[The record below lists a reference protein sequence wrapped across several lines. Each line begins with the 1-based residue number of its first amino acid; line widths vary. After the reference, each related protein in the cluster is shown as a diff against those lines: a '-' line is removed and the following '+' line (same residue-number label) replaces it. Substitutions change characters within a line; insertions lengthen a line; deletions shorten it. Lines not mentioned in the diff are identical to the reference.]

1 MSEELSIPV
10 RVPEDIASA
19 ERSPDRGTPCTMV
32 ILGASGDLTRRK
44 LIPALFHLMNDGL
57 LADDFHVIGVGR
69 GTMTDQAFR
78 DKMREAVY
86 EEFASPEHRS
96 WERFADRLQY
106 VAGDLA
112 DRSTYSRLRDRLAE
126 VEAEPDE
133 DSEPRGRLFYLALP
147 PGVYESTLVHLSDSQ
162 LAPRIDDASQR
173 PWVRIV
179 IEKPFGH
186 SLQSA
191 QTLNRMIHMRFAEH
205 QIFRIDHYLGKET
218 VQNLLVF
225 RFANSIFEPVWN
237 RDHVAHVQITAAES
251 VGVEHRAE
259 YYEQA
264 GIFRDMVQNH
274 LLQLLALTA
283 MEPPAVFRAEA
294 VRTEKIKVLD
304 AIRLGHG
311 DIESNVVT
319 GQYGAGTIA
328 GKLVTG
334 YHQEPAVAADSTTPT
349 YAALRLFID
358 NWRWQGVPFFL
369 RSGKRLPRRATEIAI
384 RFRQPPH
391 VMFANAQGTA
401 LSPNLLTFRLQPDE
415 GISLCFEVKAPDH
428 DLRMV
433 TSTMDFSYARA
444 FGPSSHSAYETLLVD
459 CMLGDATLFT
469 RSDGVEA
476 AWRVVDPIIAAA
488 SQLST
493 NQPTAYPAGEWGP
506 PEADALIAS
515 AGAQWREPVPLR
527 ARVG

>member
-1 MSEELSIPV
+1 MSEVLSVPV
-10 RVPEDIASA
+10 YVPEAIASA
-19 ERSPDRGTPCTMV
+19 QRSTERGTPCTMV

-44 LIPALFHLMNDGL
+44 LMPALFHLMDDGL
-57 LADDFHVIGVGR
+57 LSDDFHVIGVGR
-69 GTMTDQAFR
+69 GKMTNQVFR
-78 DKMREAVY
+78 NAMQDAVHD
-86 EEFASPEHRS
+86 ETASTKHQSWDRFAS
-96 WERFADRLQY
+96 RLQY
-106 VAGDLA
+106 LAGDL
-112 DRSTYSRLRDRLAE
+112 DDPETYSRLRDRLAE
-126 VEAEPDE
+126 VEADNPGDGAEAG
-133 DSEPRGRLFYLALP
+133 GRLFYLALP
-147 PGVYESTLVHLSDSQ
+147 PGVYESTLVHLSESE
-162 LAPRIDDASQR
+162 LAPRIEDDRQR

-191 QTLNRMIHMRFAEH
+191 QTLNRLIHTRFAEH
-205 QIFRIDHYLGKET
+205 QVFRIDHYLGKET

-237 RDHVAHVQITAAES
+237 RDHVHHVQITAAES

-259 YYEQA
+259 YYEHA
-264 GIFRDMVQNH
+264 GIFRDMFQNH

-283 MEPPAVFRAEA
+283 MEPPAVFRADA

-304 AIRLGHG
+304 AIRVGDG
-311 DIESNVVT
+311 DIESHVVS
-319 GQYGAGTIA
+319 GQYGPGTIA
-328 GKLVTG
+328 GKLVPG
-334 YHQEPAVAADSTTPT
+334 YLEELGVANNSTTPT

-391 VMFANAQGTA
+391 LMFPTGQRNVM
-401 LSPNLLTFRLQPDE
+401 SPNVLTFRLQPDE

-433 TSTMDFSYARA
+433 TSSMDFSYSRA

-476 AWRVVDPIIAAA
+476 AWRVVDPIIAAGN
-488 SQLST
+488 QLST
-493 NQPTAYPAGEWGP
+493 IHPTAYPAGEWGP
-506 PEADALIAS
+506 PEADALIAG
-515 AGAQWREPVPLR
+515 AGAKWREP
-527 ARVG
+527 

>member
-1 MSEELSIPV
+1 MSDVLSVPM
-10 RVPEDIASA
+10 RVPEASA
-19 ERSPDRGTPCTMV
+19 SVKRSPDRGTPCTMV

-44 LIPALFHLMNDGL
+44 LMPALFHLMDDGL
-57 LADDFHVIGVGR
+57 LSDDFHVIGVGR

-86 EEFASPEHRS
+86 DESAPPQDQS
-96 WERFADRLQY
+96 WDRFAQRLQY
-106 VAGDLA
+106 LPGDLA
-112 DRSTYSRLRDRLAE
+112 DPSTYSRLRDRLLE
-126 VEAEPDE
+126 VEAENPGDNA
-133 DSEPRGRLFYLALP
+133 EPRGRLFYLALP
-147 PGVYESTLVHLSDSQ
+147 PAAYESTLIHLSESR
-162 LAPRIDDASQR
+162 LAPRIEDHAQR
-173 PWVRIV
+173 RWVRIV
-179 IEKPFGH
+179 IEKPFGRD
-186 SLQSA
+186 LQSA
-191 QTLNRMIHMRFAEH
+191 QKLNRLIHTRFAEH

-218 VQNLLVF
+218 VQNLMVF

-237 RDHVAHVQITAAES
+237 RDHVHHVQITAAES
-251 VGVEHRAE
+251 VGLEHRAE

-283 MEPPAVFRAEA
+283 MEPPAQFRADA

-304 AIRLGHG
+304 AIRVS
-311 DIESNVVT
+311 DEDVESNVVT
-319 GQYGAGTIA
+319 GQYGPGTVD
-328 GKLVTG
+328 GKLVPGYRQETG
-334 YHQEPAVAADSTTPT
+334 VAADSTTPT

-391 VMFANAQGTA
+391 VMFANGQLTA
-401 LSPNLLTFRLQPDE
+401 LSPNVLSFRLQPDE

-433 TSTMDFSYARA
+433 TSSMEFSYARA
-444 FGPSSHSAYETLLVD
+444 FGPSAHSAYETLLVD

-476 AWRVVDPIIAAA
+476 AWRVIDPIIAATERA
-488 SQLST
+488 SPAG
-493 NQPTAYPAGEWGP
+493 PTVYPAGEWGP
-506 PEADALIAS
+506 DEANALIAS
-515 AGAQWREPVPLR
+515 AGAKWRLP
-527 ARVG
+527 